1 IAITV
6 IDQEEKTLTYAG
18 AKNPIL
24 YIQNNEMQLIR
35 GDKMPIGGEQR
46 EMSRIFT
53 KHTIS
58 IDVPTTFYLFSDGYQ
73 DQFGGKNNKKFS
85 SAQMRDLIFKIRKE
99 DMQEQKLILKYS
111 IEKWI
116 EDGME
121 NQLDDILVVGVRL

>member
-1 IAITV
+1 
-6 IDQEEKTLTYAG
+6 
-18 AKNPIL
+18 
-24 YIQNNEMQLIR
+24 
-35 GDKMPIGGEQR
+35 
-46 EMSRIFT
+46 
-53 KHTIS
+53 
-58 IDVPTTFYLFSDGYQ
+58 LFSDGYQ